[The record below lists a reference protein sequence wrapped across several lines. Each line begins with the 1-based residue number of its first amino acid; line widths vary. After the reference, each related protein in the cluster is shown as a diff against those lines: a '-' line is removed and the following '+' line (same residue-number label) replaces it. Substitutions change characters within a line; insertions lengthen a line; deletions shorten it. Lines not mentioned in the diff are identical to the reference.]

1 MGGIEHI
8 HSSSSIMAMNTLGP
22 LVQQV
27 VLLLLLGGHHVH
39 GQEDCCA
46 VKEVT
51 GDDDMAGTYRL
62 ATPGDGDSF
71 PAVCIDSCA
80 YARDGNPNSG
90 ELFCF
95 KTEGATHTTECTE
108 EGTTVAGAG
117 AGECAYS
124 KDNLSWAEYQT
135 KIGMP
140 SSASSPY
147 NVVITFDADT
157 TIGSCHSNCGPIDCS
172 GSSCSVTYTGTIP
185 MELFNVKKVNFAG
198 ETDRSNIISVTVNG
212 EEQC

>member
-8 HSSSSIMAMNTLGP
+8 HSASSIMAMKTLGA